1 MGHEGSL
8 ELLHLLAQVVSQQ
21 APDQPVLSHV
31 QVAAHRGQLASGA
44 PVGGTVTQV
53 PLQIA
58 LHMKPQLDLLLQQV
72 ARLRRQTSA
81 SPQLTH
87 YREADISITTV
98 NTLQGGRSS
107 VNRRGISVDL
117 TGIIDAGYEGQ
128 LIIPIRNNTTHMLLT
143 RNY

>member
-21 APDQPVLSHV
+21 APDQPILSDV
-31 QVAAHRGQLASGA
+31 QVAAHRGQLASST

-58 LHMKPQLDLLLQQV
+58 LHVKPQLDLLLQQV

-81 SPQLTH
+81 SPQLIH

-98 NTLQGGRSS
+98 NTLQGGRHQHHHS
-107 VNRRGISVDL
+107 
-117 TGIIDAGYEGQ
+117 
-128 LIIPIRNNTTHMLLT
+128 
-143 RNY
+143 